1 MLGKQDFKDVEAR
14 FRKMGF
20 DYVYPP
26 NTPIECTL
34 VDIRRAVGLTEPAVE
49 MAEDVLQSAMD
60 FYFEDQ
66 RPAPLPS
73 APEEGE
79 RLVPLPLSV
88 YSKVLLLNEMLAQDV
103 SKSELARRLETTPQE
118 VQRITGLH
126 HATKIDTVVR
136 ALAQLGK
143 QLEIRL
149 A

>member
-1 MLGKQDFKDVEAR
+1 MYYPAKFTPAEEGGYVVTFRDIPEAITQGDD
-14 FRKMGF
+14 M
-20 DYVYPP
+20 
-26 NTPIECTL
+26 
-34 VDIRRAVGLTEPAVE
+34 TEAVE

-79 RLVPLPLSV
+79 RLVALPLSV

-136 ALAQLGK
+136 ALAQLCK